1 MVKGK
6 SLSPCPGRPGQGEK
20 WIYSRF
26 LNEDRGDTN
35 ECTNKENNVPGA
47 GAMHDP
53 VGGVGGGVGGE
64 AAGADCAIGF
74 KTGINCGLANTWME
88 KFFEFYSQGRTI
100 DESAQ
105 QATSNS
111 RINIEDMRIVS

>member
-1 MVKGK
+1 MKFQYLGTAAAEGM
-6 SLSPCPGRPGQGEK
+6 SLP
-20 WIYSRF
+20 
-26 LNEDRGDTN
+26 DAA
-35 ECTNKENNVPGA
+35 V
-47 GAMHDP
+47 
-53 VGGVGGGVGGE
+53 

-74 KTGINCGLANTWME
+74 KTGIDCGLANTWIE

>member
-1 MVKGK
+1 MPVIDLSNCELMLFVGCDTAAAEGM
-6 SLSPCPGRPGQGEK
+6 SLP
-20 WIYSRF
+20 
-26 LNEDRGDTN
+26 DAA
-35 ECTNKENNVPGA
+35 V
-47 GAMHDP
+47 
-53 VGGVGGGVGGE
+53 

-74 KTGINCGLANTWME
+74 KTGINCGLANTWIE

-111 RINIEDMRIVS
+111 QINIEDMRIVS